1 MSPLVYFCRWFYVW
15 YDDRYAVYLLS
26 VCNCRTATNIVKNVV
41 DLPKIKVD
49 LAMKKLPVLH
59 WAS

>member
-1 MSPLVYFCRWFYVW
+1 MKLQDSDYYISLTVH
-15 YDDRYAVYLLS
+15 
-26 VCNCRTATNIVKNVV
+26 IVRNVL